1 MIAEVNSIKS
11 AFCHIR
17 KRLVAFLDKAHFF
30 FIISFKQRKITLGF
44 SNLFSIPP
52 KLLQTLTEESQW
64 DNQSTVNNNYS
75 SFGVLS
81 DPNSVTEPFPDPQAF
96 DSDSDL
102 EEDNIFSF
110 IHRIEQFIITLEI
123 SPRKEAKDWEKR
135 TALAS
140 KLTLVVLPYHNGLV
154 DMKRICDSISCKKEG
169 QTRKGQQVRPA
180 TSLTFWYRRE
190 ELVPV
195 TRCSHHRYRDTGEV
209 MGFSDLSSVGEV
221 GWLVNWLVFTR
232 FTPNLILEAANSL
245 LKEVITQW

>member
-1 MIAEVNSIKS
+1 M
-11 AFCHIR
+11 
-17 KRLVAFLDKAHFF
+17 L
-30 FIISFKQRKITLGF
+30 ITLGF

-52 KLLQTLTEESQW
+52 KLLQTLIEESQW
-64 DNQSTVNNNYS
+64 DNQSTVNSNYS

-140 KLTLVVLPYHNGLV
+140 KLTLVVLPYHINFVVTFLVVVYASIDGLV

-169 QTRKGQQVRPA
+169 QTRKGQQDG
-180 TSLTFWYRRE
+180 
-190 ELVPV
+190 LVDMKRICDSISCKKEGQ
-195 TRCSHHRYRDTGEV
+195 TRKGQQ
-209 MGFSDLSSVGEV
+209 G
-221 GWLVNWLVFTR
+221 
-232 FTPNLILEAANSL
+232 
-245 LKEVITQW
+245 

>member
-30 FIISFKQRKITLGF
+30 FIISFKQRK
-44 SNLFSIPP
+44 
-52 KLLQTLTEESQW
+52 LLQTLTEESQW
-64 DNQSTVNNNYS
+64 DNQSTVNSNYS
-75 SFGVLS
+75 SFGVLF

-110 IHRIEQFIITLEI
+110 IHRIEQFITTLEI

-221 GWLVNWLVFTR
+221 NTINGHFWLVTLSSWLACVHKVHTEPHFR
-232 FTPNLILEAANSL
+232 SC
-245 LKEVITQW
+245 